1 MPGGKEREVL
11 ESKET
16 FTVARY
22 IVFRHKRL
30 IMNSRPGLMR
40 ISSAILAFLLICF
53 ISGASAD
60 ETGQPLTVSE
70 CVISALKNHPDIR
83 AARGNIDV
91 SKAKI
96 MNAASARYPQITS
109 NSYYYRYAYQQGSG
123 ASPSTQGIT
132 ASGMSSSVSSA
143 LTSLFSGFSSMGG
156 ISYYDYYTG
165 TVTLNQMFF
174 DFGKTRN
181 NVIVASE
188 GLNAAQYDLIT
199 KELQIVL
206 QAKQAFYKAV
216 SDFRIVQVKEEAV
229 SQQQE
234 HLDQAEAFF
243 KQGVKAK
250 IDVTKAEVDLAKAK
264 LDLIKAKN
272 SYDVSLAKLS
282 NAMGLGTK
290 PTVNYSLQDSTTV
303 KKVKAELPKLIEQA
317 VANRP
322 ELKKLAANIR
332 SNVAL
337 KKVAEVQNLPNIY
350 LTGSY
355 NWQGSQFPLPFYY
368 YFGTQITFTLFDG
381 YLANA
386 KAREA
391 EGNVTVLKAQ
401 VDSQMQDINLDVK
414 QSYTDLVAAVEA
426 VEVSEKSLQQAQ
438 ENYDLAKGR
447 YNTGVGSS
455 IEFTDARVS
464 LTGAKSD
471 YITAVSE
478 YKSSVAKLEKAI
490 GVIVDQ

>member
-1 MPGGKEREVL
+1 MADYCL
-11 ESKET
+11 
-16 FTVARY
+16 FRY
-22 IVFRHKRL
+22 KGL
-30 IMNSRPGLMR
+30 SMNSRPGL
-40 ISSAILAFLLICF
+40 ISSAILAFFFICF
-53 ISGASAD
+53 ISGVSAD
-60 ETGQPLTVSE
+60 ETDQPLTVSE

-91 SKAKI
+91 ANAKI

-132 ASGMSSSVSSA
+132 ASGMSSSISSE
-143 LTSLFSGFSSMGG
+143 LTSLFSGLTSSTGG

-165 TVTLNQMFF
+165 TITLNQMFY

-206 QAKQAFYKAV
+206 QAKQAFYKAM
-216 SDFRIVQVKEEAV
+216 SDYRIVQVKEEAV

-234 HLDQAEAFF
+234 HLDQAAAFF

-272 SYDVSLAKLS
+272 SYNVSLAKLS

-303 KKVKAELPKLIEQA
+303 KKVKAELPKLMEQA

-391 EGNVTVLKAQ
+391 EGNVKVLKAQ
-401 VDSQMQDINLDVK
+401 VDSQLQDINLDVK
-414 QSYTDLVAAVEA
+414 QSYTDLIASVEA